1 MLMVFIN
8 YVVCLGLRYSI
19 LLSRRR
25 NAHEV
30 LVQVATC
37 NNAAAE
43 PQAELGTFCR
53 LKVLRKYL
61 FRVPNSRQS
70 QITRA
75 NTKLSLVISMKRG
88 QGRGKSRRNR
98 EQGVGSR
105 CREKSR
111 LNVACR
117 HSHETSSFAGD
128 LRMRLPVQ
136 FR

>member
-1 MLMVFIN
+1 MVFIN

-88 QGRGKSRRNR
+88 QGREERI
-98 EQGVGSR
+98 EEEGSR
-105 CREKSR
+105 
-111 LNVACR
+111 
-117 HSHETSSFAGD
+117 
-128 LRMRLPVQ
+128 
-136 FR
+136 